1 MANNAPNSVDDYL
14 KQLPERTRLPLEQVR
29 NAIRRALPN
38 ADEVI
43 SYKIAA
49 YEVNGKIAL
58 YVAGWKQHYSLY
70 PAGDRVMTALKK
82 ELTPYKVQRGTI
94 RFPLDKPVPAKLIEK
109 IARLRAEEVLG
120 RQKSE
125 PKKQRNA

>member
-1 MANNAPNSVDDYL
+1 MANNAPKSVDDYL